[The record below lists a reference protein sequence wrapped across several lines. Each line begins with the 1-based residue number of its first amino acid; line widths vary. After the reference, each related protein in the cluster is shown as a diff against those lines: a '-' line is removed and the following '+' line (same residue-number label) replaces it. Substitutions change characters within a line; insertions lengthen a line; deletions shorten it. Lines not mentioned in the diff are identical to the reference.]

1 LYFALKSQRYRH
13 TPTTTHGIKRTK
25 KWNTFSHLV
34 VQDRAANEAAAT
46 QARLGAGGVENID
59 DAGDDIDEDAAPAI
73 DPLFYN

>member
-1 LYFALKSQRYRH
+1 M
-13 TPTTTHGIKRTK
+13 
-25 KWNTFSHLV
+25 
-34 VQDRAANEAAAT
+34 QDRAANEAAAT